1 MHLFFRKIWLIC
13 GCFIVYAQV
22 MAQVKLHATVFP
34 DVIGKEEVFTYK
46 ITVENSAN
54 VTKFSAPNF
63 NDFILLNA
71 PVPIYDN
78 RQHKGQAAEY
88 VTIEYLLKPKKPGR
102 FIINGAKIFIKG
114 KQLLSNTVTVRINKV
129 NIFDPFAQP
138 VLQPEFN
145 DYIFRTGDSLAEKVG
160 KNMLLRL
167 EVDKTSS
174 YVGEPIIASYKLYT
188 RLKSESKLTQNPSY
202 NGFSVIDMQPPGFDD
217 YTKGKLNGREY
228 NVYTIRKTQI
238 YALQP
243 GVIDLDPAELEN
255 DVKFIKE
262 AYAKQVPDVATMFN
276 DFTTALFPPEAIV
289 SRMVTL
295 KSQPVSITVKPL
307 PEENKPKSF
316 KGAVGK
322 FGITAALQKRLFS
335 TDEAGKLSVTI
346 TGSGNM
352 QLLTAPDIDW
362 PKGIESFEP
371 KFSENLLNSTVPVSG
386 SKTFEFPFAANDS
399 GDFTLPGIRF
409 SYFDPLAAVY
419 KTIETP
425 PILCHA
431 TKGTGSPFSLA
442 NLTTSNEPP
451 SFLDGIFNHR
461 IWVVIFVGVVMI
473 TGLFMWLIKD
483 KKPEKRR
490 AVSQRVSDED
500 ASMDKIFEASVMN
513 QGNVFSQTEK
523 CLNQDDC
530 LRFYTLLN
538 TELRSWLATKF
549 PIDPNLINSN
559 SIVAVMDNKAVP
571 NDTVLQLQRLMKDIE
586 WQLYTPFERNDKMN
600 QLYQEA
606 HELVQLINAFQLKLP

>member
-1 MHLFFRKIWLIC
+1 
-13 GCFIVYAQV
+13 
-22 MAQVKLHATVFP
+22 
-34 DVIGKEEVFTYK
+34 
-46 ITVENSAN
+46 
-54 VTKFSAPNF
+54 
-63 NDFILLNA
+63 A
-71 PVPIYDN
+71 PVPLYGN
-78 RQHKGQAAEY
+78 RQHKGQAGEY

-102 FIINGAKIFIKG
+102 FIINAAKIFIKG
-114 KQLLSNTVTVRINKV
+114 NQLLSNTVTVRVNKV
-129 NIFDPFAQP
+129 DIFDPFAQP

-145 DYIFRTGDSLAEKVG
+145 DYIFRTGDSLPEKVG

-276 DFTTALFPPEAIV
+276 DFTNALFPPEAII

-295 KSQPVSITVKPL
+295 KSQPVSIIVKPL
-307 PEENKPKSF
+307 PEENKPMSF

-322 FGITAALQKRLFS
+322 FEITAAIKKRHFS

-352 QLLTAPDIDW
+352 QLLTAPDIEW
-362 PKGIESFEP
+362 PNGLESFEP
-371 KFSENLLNSTVPVSG
+371 KFSESLLNSTVPVSG
-386 SKTFEFPFAANDS
+386 SKTFEYSFAANDS

-425 PILCHA
+425 SILCHVF
-431 TKGTGSPFSLA
+431 KGAGNPLSLA
-442 NLTTSNEPP
+442 NLAASNVQP
-451 SFLDGIFNHR
+451 SFLDNIFNHR
-461 IWVVIFVGVVMI
+461 WWVITFIGAVMI
-473 TGLFMWLIKD
+473 TCLFMWLIKD
-483 KKPEKRR
+483 KKPNRGR
-490 AVSQRVSDED
+490 ALPQQVTDEN

-513 QGNVFSQTEK
+513 QKNVFSQTEK
-523 CLNQDDC
+523 CLIQDDC
-530 LRFYTLLN
+530 EGFYALLN

-549 PIDPNLINSN
+549 SLDPNLVNSN
-559 SIVAVMDNKAVP
+559 SIVVVMDKKAVP
-571 NDTVLQLQRLMKDIE
+571 NDTVLQLQRLMEHIE
-586 WQLYTPFERNDKMN
+586 WQLYTPFERSDRMN
-600 QLYQEA
+600 RLYQEA